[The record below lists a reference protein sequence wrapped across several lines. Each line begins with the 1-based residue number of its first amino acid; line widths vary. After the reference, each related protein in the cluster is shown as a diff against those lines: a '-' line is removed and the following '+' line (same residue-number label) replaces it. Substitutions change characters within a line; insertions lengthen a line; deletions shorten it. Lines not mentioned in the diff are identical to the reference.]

1 MDELVRIRRKRIR
14 RSILIFAGCAIAVV
28 TGGWLYK
35 TKTQRDLNMQ
45 LLGAVKRNNTS
56 AVRLLLAHGADPNI
70 RDMPEHPLSL
80 WEEIKHAFHR
90 GSPSAARSGTIL
102 QGSQIQITV
111 GPGGSMQFGRG
122 LIRAKMITVNGRQ
135 ITNFVGSTIPNGS
148 DILEPTILEMSSYSD
163 EENAPLV
170 KALLDAGARTGDS
183 SYGHQTP
190 LMQAVASGRIPT
202 IQALLDH
209 GANLL
214 ARDDSGGFPI
224 HYLNSNTPAG
234 LKIAEMLVKSGAD
247 INAVDNEG
255 MTPLINLASSDDASV
270 VRFLLAHGAKVNA
283 RSKDGSSALIE
294 AAMSESTAV
303 TRLLLDHGANVNS
316 CDQRKVTA
324 LDYAASGGPL
334 PIVKMLLAHGAKVD
348 PVDADGDT
356 PLTSCLQPD
365 YANRP
370 DIVKVLIEHGAD
382 VNHLNKANQTPLSLA
397 KKQKYKAVIKLLM
410 AAGAKP

>member
-1 MDELVRIRRKRIR
+1 MNDSEKTPTKLRSRKA
-14 RSILIFAGCAIAVV
+14 LICTIMVLASVCCV
-28 TGGWLYK
+28 WLYR

-45 LLGAVKRNNTS
+45 LLGAVKQNDTE
-56 AVRLLLAHGADPNI
+56 AVRSLLAHAADPNM

-80 WEEIKHAFHR
+80 WEQIKHAFHR
-90 GSPSAARSGTIL
+90 DRPSAAPGVTVMRGNYVIVSNGT
-102 QGSQIQITV
+102 S
-111 GPGGSMQFGRG
+111 
-122 LIRAKMITVNGRQ
+122 IRASRIILNGRQ
-135 ITNFVGSTIPNGS
+135 ITNFVGSTIPHER
-148 DILEPTILEMSSYSD
+148 DMPEPTILQLGIYLD

-170 KALLDAGARTGDS
+170 KALLDAGARTEDS

-190 LMQAVASGRIPT
+190 LMQAVASGRLRT
-202 IQALLDH
+202 IQTLLDH
-209 GANLL
+209 GANPL
-214 ARDDSGGFPI
+214 AHDDSGRFPI
-224 HYLNSNTPAG
+224 HYLDSDTPDG
-234 LKIAEMLVKSGAD
+234 LKIAEILIKSGAD

-255 MTPLINLASSDDASV
+255 MTPLINLASSDNASV
-270 VRFLLAHGAKVNA
+270 VRFLLAHGANVNA
-283 RSKDGSSALIE
+283 HSKDGNSALIE

-382 VNHLNKANQTPLSLA
+382 VNHLNKAKQTPLSLA
-397 KKQKYKAVIKLLM
+397 KNQKYKAVIKLLM
-410 AAGAKP
+410 AAGAKL